1 VVHLN
6 LVRQTLEETTPT
18 AARTV
23 SLYFRRTQFCHVQ
36 DKPVA
41 SVARALLGAGSE
53 LFKVS

>member
-1 VVHLN
+1 
-6 LVRQTLEETTPT
+6 VRQTLEETTPK

-23 SLYFRRTQFCHVQ
+23 SLYFRKTQFCQVQ

-41 SVARALLGAGSE
+41 SVARAPLGTGSE